1 MEWDMVANMEED
13 KVADMEVYMVADI
26 DIQFDEY
33 DPNLTKLCEFI
44 SEQNWN
50 AGREGI
56 LSILYKDE
64 IWEDAS

>member
-1 MEWDMVANMEED
+1 MQKKWFLGHFP
-13 KVADMEVYMVADI
+13 KVYMVADI

-50 AGREGI
+50 AGREGM